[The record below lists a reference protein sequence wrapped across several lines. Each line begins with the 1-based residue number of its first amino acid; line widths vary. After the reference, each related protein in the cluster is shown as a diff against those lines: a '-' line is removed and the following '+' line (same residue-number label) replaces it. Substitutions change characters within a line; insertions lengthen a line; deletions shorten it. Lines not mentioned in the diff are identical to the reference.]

1 MTWSSFWH
9 KVGGGISKAF
19 GVVTSP
25 IRWAGGIIK
34 DTVNTVVHMPEKVI
48 QGVTTVTKQA
58 ATVVNHVADDVKDL
72 GSNLGKD
79 AATALSSPVMLIAAG
94 GAALLLLNRAR

>member
-9 KVGGGISKAF
+9 RVGGGLSHAF

-34 DTVNTVVHMPEKVI
+34 DTVSTVVHAPEKII

-58 ATVVNHVADDVKDL
+58 ATVVTHVADDVKDL
-72 GSNLGKD
+72 GTNLGKD
-79 AATALSSPVMLIAAG
+79 AASVLSSPITLLAAG

>member
-9 KVGGGISKAF
+9 RVGGGISKAF

-34 DTVNTVVHMPEKVI
+34 DTVHTVVHAPEKVL
-48 QGVTTVTKQA
+48 QAVTKVTGQA
-58 ATVVNHVADDVKDL
+58 ASVVTHVADDVKDL
-72 GSNLGKD
+72 GTNLGKD
-79 AATALSSPVMLIAAG
+79 AASVLSSPITLLAAG